1 MPDQP
6 RLSPE
11 VVRPSGGLSMPASG
25 ETEPLVLA
33 RGDTFCVINQRGD
46 IAPASAR
53 DLGLFHEDTRHL
65 SYRELFIS
73 GGPPVVVSSEASG
86 AAASQIDLTLT
97 DREFGGFLDDPQNF
111 LHIRRKQILDGA
123 LVEQLILTNHLRR
136 AVEVWVELRLGA
148 DFADIFEVRGA
159 RRARRGRI

>member
-1 MPDQP
+1 MSEQP

-11 VVRPSGGLSMPASG
+11 VVNPKGGLDLPVSG

-33 RGDTFCVINQRGD
+33 RGNSFCVINPRGD
-46 IAPASAR
+46 IAPSGAR

-65 SYRELFIS
+65 SYLELFIS
-73 GGPPVVVSSEASG
+73 GGPPVVLSSETSG

-111 LHIRRKQILDGA
+111 LHIGVRQHFTRFDA
-123 LVEQLILTNHLRR
+123 LRYIAGNQQMFFDRHPAI
-136 AVEVWVELRLGA
+136 
-148 DFADIFEVRGA
+148 
-159 RRARRGRI
+159 